1 MKKILIVED
10 NHLKLEKLKNF
21 LEDEFSEIEFE
32 ERTSYNSASKEI
44 ALNYDKYDLILLDM
58 SMQTYDISNEESG
71 GEPEPLAGKNILKQ
85 IYLRDIP
92 TKVIV
97 VTMYTNFVD
106 GTKITQLHDEL
117 KNDYPDNYCGYIF
130 FTHTNLEWASEL
142 KIAINKL
149 QYDKNINPR

>member
-1 MKKILIVED
+1 MNRILIVED
-10 NHLKLEKLKNF
+10 NHLKLEKIKLF
-21 LEDEFSEIEFE
+21 LEEEFNDVELE

-44 ALNYDKYDLILLDM
+44 ALNYEKYDLILLDM

-106 GTKITQLHDEL
+106 GTKIDQLHNEL
-117 KNDYPDNYCGYIF
+117 KNDYPDNYCGFIF
-130 FTHTNLEWASEL
+130 FTHTNLEWSIEL
-142 KIAINKL
+142 KTTIKKL
-149 QYDKNINPR
+149 LYD